1 MYIAA
6 IQKADRSSYALYRMM
21 LFPMTDQWPIT
32 IPQTVFYFVRRVS
45 PLCTGWRLDPWAAEF
60 GRRRRIL
67 SVGRKSAEN
76 KFGQADDG
84 VSAPPKKHFSP
95 IELNAFL
102 MTSSAQN
109 NSAIYSIDLTNN
121 LKQPRAFVTQIAFLH
136 IFSGLFCAMHYFM
149 AAL

>member
-1 MYIAA
+1 VETRPLSRRI
-6 IQKADRSSYALYRMM
+6 
-21 LFPMTDQWPIT
+21 WP
-32 IPQTVFYFVRRVS
+32 PPPNFVRWPKISRKQIR
-45 PLCTGWRLDPWAAEF
+45 PGRRWRFRAAE
-60 GRRRRIL
+60 
-67 SVGRKSAEN
+67 
-76 KFGQADDG
+76 
-84 VSAPPKKHFSP
+84 KKHFST